1 MVMVC
6 FDVMMLWQH
15 IWVGFGPSLIGAS
28 WFGVANDYAQRDTQ
42 TVLIMDFLVGFFFW
56 IFPHFLSQ
64 KYLEEGH
71 FQGTLHFPP
80 QKWLAYRQPTH
91 DIRQSIIWHP
101 KAVYSAIMH
110 YYNGASDTW
119 WTKIYYLLLRLF
131 VTFRLH
137 THKENISF
145 FT

>member
-1 MVMVC
+1 MVMLC

-42 TVLIMDFLVGFFFW
+42 TVLIMDFLVGFFSGFSP
-56 IFPHFLSQ
+56 FPFAKISGGRPFPR
-64 KYLEEGH
+64 Y
-71 FQGTLHFPP
+71 FTFPP
-80 QKWLAYRQPTH
+80 KKWLAYRQPTH

-110 YYNGASDTW
+110 YYHGASDTW
-119 WTKIYYLLLRLF
+119 WTKIYYLLLKLF

-137 THKENISF
+137 THDENISF